1 MADGER
7 DDANWVVRAYKFR
20 FYPDGLEDVLVGQ
33 GHGTRALWN
42 LLHGWYLIVTENRM
56 RSAVSWADMDAVVKQ
71 ARKDIPWLGDIP
83 AQAAQQ
89 VVKAYV
95 LAWRRY
101 AQGKSGKPRFH
112 ARTPRLGIDVP
123 QARDLNWKQES
134 RKYAF
139 VQLPKVG
146 RVRVRTHRR
155 IPAAATITGARVI
168 RESKGV
174 WYLVVRTKRP
184 RHVKPVRDVEP
195 LVGFDRNTEA
205 GIPLAASDGQHRG
218 HDDYYTPGEAQ
229 RLLRL
234 ERQGARQRVQRHTT
248 RGKTAKIGRNER
260 ATYDLIGRVHARAK
274 RRRLD
279 WQHKQTHEIA
289 TTYATVGLENLHP
302 QAMTKSAKGTVA
314 EPGRNVAQKAGLNR
328 AILNEG
334 WAQFATL
341 LAYKLEAAGGQL
353 VSVPAPYTSLRCHVC
368 QTITE
373 GSRENQA
380 WFVCKNPVCDWSG
393 NADLNAAKNVEYLT
407 RHQLGLGVRTVSEGP
422 YSFQPQEHGGAART
436 TQHRGDNPVGVGG
449 DLALVGSGK
458 REQTIQKTALTGDL
472 SGEAATFMWR

>member
-1 MADGER
+1 MTIGER
-7 DDANWVVRAYKFR
+7 GDEDWVVRAYRFR
-20 FYPDGLEDVLVGQ
+20 FYPDELESTLVGQ

-56 RSAVSWADMDAVVKQ
+56 RSSVTWADMDAVVKQ
-71 ARKDIPWLGDIP
+71 GRKDIPWLGDIP

-89 VVKAYV
+89 VVKAYIM
-95 LAWRRY
+95 AWRRY
-101 AQGKSGKPRFH
+101 SQGKGGKPRYH

-123 QARDLNWKQES
+123 QARDLNWTQDS
-134 RKYAF
+134 RKYAS

-146 RVRVRTHRR
+146 RVRVRTHRN

-168 RESKGV
+168 REAKGL
-174 WYLVVRTKRP
+174 WFLVVRTKRP
-184 RHVKPVRDVEP
+184 ARPRPVREVEP

-205 GIPLAASDGQHRG
+205 GIPLAASDGQHRA
-218 HDDYYTPGEAQ
+218 HDDYYTHGEQQ

-234 ERQGARQRVQRHTT
+234 ERKGARQRLQRHTT
-248 RGKTAKIGRNER
+248 RGKTAKIGANER
-260 ATYDLIGRVHARAK
+260 ATYDQIGRVHARAR

-279 WQHKQTHEIA
+279 WHHKQTHEIA
-289 TTYATVGLENLHP
+289 AAYATVGLENLHP
-302 QAMTKSAKGTVA
+302 QAMTKSAKGTLT

-353 VSVPAPYTSLRCHVC
+353 VMVPAPYTSLRCHAC
-368 QTITE
+368 QSITG

-380 WFVCKNPVCDWSG
+380 WFACKNPVCGWSG

-407 RHQLGLGVRTVSEGP
+407 LQSLGLGVRTVSEG
-422 YSFQPQEHGGAART
+422 YE
-436 TQHRGDNPVGVGG
+436 
-449 DLALVGSGK
+449 L
-458 REQTIQKTALTGDL
+458 LT
-472 SGEAATFMWR
+472 SISKKV